1 MRLHSGLPRVFMTCF
16 VFPFILG
23 NGSQNGKRDQLSFS
37 SFEAINLARRDLYD
51 NVVYLH
57 QIENFY
63 NEYPVN
69 DHDWEATHLG
79 KGLWRIEANV
89 SFDVINI
96 ATQKKSDK
104 RNEYHLEWNFDENS
118 RSLSLTT
125 KKPIR

>member
-16 VFPFILG
+16 VFPLILG
-23 NGSQNGKRDQLSFS
+23 NVSQNSKQHQLSLS
-37 SFEAINLARRDLYD
+37 SFEAITLARKDLYD
-51 NVVYLH
+51 NVIYVR

-69 DHDWEATHLG
+69 DHDWEATYLG